1 LSQVLNNLL
10 GNAAKFTRQ
19 GCIRVSASWHD
30 SQHQWV
36 AVHVTDTGIGI
47 PKQKLASIFLP
58 FEQVRLKNDC
68 ADAAAHDAQAE
79 GQVCV
84 SLFCAHSSC
93 FCRAAFYASLSVVHG
108 AFASYMPARQCH
120 LCELNMRHIPHIL
133 ESQTCA
139 AHVGS

>member
-1 LSQVLNNLL
+1 VLFRVPQVLNNLL

-58 FEQVRLKNDC
+58 FEQVRL
-68 ADAAAHDAQAE
+68 QR
-79 GQVCV
+79 
-84 SLFCAHSSC
+84 L
-93 FCRAAFYASLSVVHG
+93 
-108 AFASYMPARQCH
+108 
-120 LCELNMRHIPHIL
+120 
-133 ESQTCA
+133 
-139 AHVGS
+139 